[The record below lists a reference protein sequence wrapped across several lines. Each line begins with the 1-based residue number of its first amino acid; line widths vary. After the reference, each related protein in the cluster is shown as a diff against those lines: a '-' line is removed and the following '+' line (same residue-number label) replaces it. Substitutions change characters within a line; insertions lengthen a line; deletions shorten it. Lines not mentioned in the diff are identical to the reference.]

1 MIGRLVWLLACLS
14 FTTVAQ
20 AVERIAIS
28 VPSSIDQSP
37 EKCYLTLPDGF
48 KKDKPLPLLVLLHS
62 WSGDVE
68 QRQSAFEQ
76 GALERGWLLLMPN
89 FRGVND
95 HPAACGSVLAQQ
107 DIVDAVEWVAQRYP
121 VDRRRVY
128 LTGSSGGGHMTM
140 LMAGR
145 HPHLW
150 AAASAWVGISDL
162 TAWHAMHEQDRY
174 GKMLRKS
181 CGGAPGT
188 SAAVDLEYRARS
200 PKTFLA
206 GANQLPLDIAAGV
219 HDGHKGSVRVRHSL
233 EAFNVVAE
241 AQQLPTISETEIE
254 QISRPNGR
262 LDQPQNGDTI
272 VDATYGRAIHL
283 RRTAG
288 KCRVTIFEGGH
299 EGLAEAALE
308 FLAQHTRAEK

>member
-1 MIGRLVWLLACLS
+1 MIGRIVWLLACLS
-14 FTTVAQ
+14 LVTAAQ
-20 AVERIAIS
+20 AVERIAIT
-28 VPSSIDQSP
+28 VPSSIDKSP
-37 EKCYLTLPDGF
+37 EKCYLTLPDGVE
-48 KKDKPLPLLVLLHS
+48 KGKPLPLLVLLHS
-62 WSGDVE
+62 WSGNVE

-76 GALERGWLLLMPN
+76 GALKRGWLLLMPN

-95 HPAACGSVLAQQ
+95 HSEACGSVLAQQ
-107 DIVDAVEWVAQRYP
+107 DIVDAVAWVAERYP
-121 VDRRRVY
+121 VDRSRVY

-162 TAWHAMHEQDRY
+162 TAWHVMHAQDRY
-174 GKMLRKS
+174 GEMLRKS
-181 CGGAPGT
+181 CGGAPGE
-188 SAAVDLEYRARS
+188 SAAVDQEYRARS

-206 GANQLPLDIAAGV
+206 GAVGLPLDIAAGV

-233 EAFNVVAE
+233 EAFNVVAA
-241 AQQLPTISETEIE
+241 AQQLPTISEAEIE
-254 QISRPNGR
+254 QIGRPNGR
-262 LDQPQNGDTI
+262 LDQPQSGDT
-272 VDATYGRAIHL
+272 VDDATYGRAIYL

-288 KCRVTIFEGGH
+288 RCRVTIFEGGH

-308 FLAQHTRAEK
+308 FLARHTRAEQ